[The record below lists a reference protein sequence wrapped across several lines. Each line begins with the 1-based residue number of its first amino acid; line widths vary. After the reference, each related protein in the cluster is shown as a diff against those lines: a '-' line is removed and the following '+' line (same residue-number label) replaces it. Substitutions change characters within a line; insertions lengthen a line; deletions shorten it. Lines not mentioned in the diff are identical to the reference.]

1 MKKCKGVTK
10 MSKYQKAKETAR
22 IIAESNLKF
31 YGPGN
36 IPEGIKQFH
45 NIIGKRYGLIKE
57 FRANRII

>member
-1 MKKCKGVTK
+1 

-22 IIAESNLKF
+22 VIAKNNLKF

-45 NIIGKRYGLIKE
+45 NILGKRYGLIKE
-57 FRANRII
+57 FKANRII